1 MSAAPKRELGRVE
14 LLRTR
19 ANTVAV
25 RNALDTRR
33 EALKA
38 ELAQI
43 EETLARTTRVLD
55 AVDKRIKAAEAPAS
69 KAGAAPAKAGG
80 ASRGGA
86 PKRS

>member
-80 ASRGGA
+80 ASRGGT